1 MNQETIQAINELGKS
16 TCDHIVKNE
25 INTSILTLGLCSFV
39 IFAMLIFVYHMLKS
53 YSDEGFWW
61 EYDIEMETIFIVF
74 GIISLAMIIVIV
86 YEAFDIINAYSFP
99 EEVIK
104 RYLEIN
110 K

>member
-39 IFAMLIFVYHMLKS
+39 IFAMIIFVYYMLKS
-53 YSDEGFWW
+53 YFDKGFWW
-61 EYDIEMETIFIVF
+61 EYDIEMGGIFIVF
-74 GIISLAMIIVIV
+74 GIIFIVMIILIV
-86 YEAFDIINAYSFP
+86 CEAFDIINAYSFP
-99 EEVIK
+99 EEIIK

>member
-16 TCDHIVKNE
+16 TCDHIVKKE
-25 INTSILTLGLCSFV
+25 INTSILIIAICSFV
-39 IFAMLIFVYHMLKS
+39 VISMLVFTYHILKS

-61 EYDIEMETIFIVF
+61 EYDVEMEIIFIVF
-74 GIISLAMIIVIV
+74 GIISLAMIIIIV
-86 YEAFDIINAYSFP
+86 CEAFDIINAYSFP

>member
-1 MNQETIQAINELGKS
+1 MNQETIQAINELGKT
-16 TCDHIVKNE
+16 TCDHIVKKE
-25 INTSILTLGLCSFV
+25 INTSILTIAMCSFV
-39 IFAMLIFVYHMLKS
+39 VISMLVFTYYILKS
-53 YSDEGFWW
+53 YSNEGFWY
-61 EYDIEMETIFIVF
+61 EYDVEMTVVFLVF

-86 YEAFDIINAYSFP
+86 CEAFDVVNAYSFP

>member
-1 MNQETIQAINELGKS
+1 MNKETIQAINELGKT
-16 TCDHIVKNE
+16 TCDHIVKKE
-25 INTSILTLGLCSFV
+25 INTSILTIAMCSFV
-39 IFAMLIFVYHMLKS
+39 VVSMLVFTYYILKS

-61 EYDIEMETIFIVF
+61 EYDIEMEIIFIVF
-74 GIISLAMIIVIV
+74 GIISLAMIILIIC
-86 YEAFDIINAYSFP
+86 EAFDIINAYSFP